1 MRFKTKVKDC
11 RLIIRAKASFGEAI
25 DEKALDAFSR
35 IYFRGFLRAQLIKK
49 NQVEYSGPVGI
60 SLYERLK
67 KPISKREFLFIMEQF
82 VLAVQNITGS
92 GLQLCNVVM
101 DLHNVYINDI
111 TKEVQFMYVPMS
123 KGSAMAETMSFIEGV
138 VYSAIPANEN
148 DAEVLSRF
156 IHFVKAQDALSPEL
170 IEKFIAKEDRSVVN
184 TLKKNTSQSSFMT
197 SKPKQYYDHLNGTA
211 EENGEQSEVDG
222 SKKGSTTGAQAAV
235 NRAQVMSQET
245 DADATSLLDEDA
257 TGVLDEDATG
267 LLDEEATGLLQED
280 DDADEEVATG
290 LLQEDDDADEE
301 IATGLLQEDDD
312 ADEEVATGLL
322 QEDDDA
328 DEEIA
333 TGLLQEDDDE
343 AEEEIATGILADD
356 TAQQSEE
363 EAADDQETEGTMLL
377 QEESTDSYPTLF
389 RVLTEETVSV
399 NKPVFRL
406 GKERSYVDYFV
417 SNNGAVSRSHADI
430 ITRGKKYFVI
440 DLNSKNHTYINNE
453 MIPVQ
458 CETEIR
464 DGDMLKLGNE
474 EFIFHAKTERD
485 PNVCRNCG
493 KNVEHMG
500 NFCIYCGTRIE
511 R

>member
-67 KPISKREFLFIMEQF
+67 KPVSKREFLFIMEQF

-123 KGSAMAETMSFIEGV
+123 KGGAMAETMSFIEGV

-211 EENGEQSEVDG
+211 EENGEQSEADG

-267 LLDEEATGLLQED
+267 LLDEEATGLLQE
-280 DDADEEVATG
+280 
-290 LLQEDDDADEE
+290 EDDDDE
-301 IATGLLQEDDD
+301 
-312 ADEEVATGLL
+312 V
-322 QEDDDA
+322 
-328 DEEIA
+328 A